1 MREKAFLTF
10 RVSRPGH
17 FEGLQTGDASPLP
30 VPRTLR
36 ERGQGVPHSV
46 TPRND
51 KGLPTVTLEKALR
64 A

>member
-1 MREKAFLTF
+1 MREKAFLPF
-10 RVSRPGH
+10 QVSRPGH

-36 ERGQGVPHSV
+36 ERGQGVPHFV

-51 KGLPTVTLEKALR
+51 EGLPTVTSEKPLHA
-64 A
+64 